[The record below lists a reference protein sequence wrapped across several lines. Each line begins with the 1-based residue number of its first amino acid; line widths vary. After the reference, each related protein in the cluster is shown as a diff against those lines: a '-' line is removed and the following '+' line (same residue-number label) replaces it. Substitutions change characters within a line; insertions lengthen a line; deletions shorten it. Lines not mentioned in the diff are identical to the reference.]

1 MVPMTGRA
9 GSILEVRH
17 PRLDH
22 REAERPLSKCQ
33 DLVSVQ
39 DIGYRHAHITM
50 GGRGVA
56 KMSLEVGYHELQ
68 YLIER
73 ARTVVMTAE
82 QEAAQRRSFAYG
94 NAAFENPRITKKMIE
109 EAAYRLE
116 EK

>member
-1 MVPMTGRA
+1 
-9 GSILEVRH
+9 
-17 PRLDH
+17 
-22 REAERPLSKCQ
+22 
-33 DLVSVQ
+33 
-39 DIGYRHAHITM
+39 
-50 GGRGVA
+50 
-56 KMSLEVGYHELQ
+56 MSLEVGYHELQ